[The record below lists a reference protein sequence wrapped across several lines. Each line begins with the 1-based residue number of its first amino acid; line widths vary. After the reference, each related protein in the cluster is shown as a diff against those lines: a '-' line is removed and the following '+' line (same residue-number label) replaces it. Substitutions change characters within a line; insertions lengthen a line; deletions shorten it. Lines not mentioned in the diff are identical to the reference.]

1 MNADTPKTA
10 SSTRMFSGKQV
21 ILFVGLAVLATALG
35 TAWWI
40 NQYVYA
46 TMFEPTRLGEA
57 EQQVLNAKMAHLL
70 KTTDSAPS
78 SEPQLSLFA
87 TERPLEPKPYAEK
100 DANRHIQL
108 TEREVNALIATD
120 SYMARHVAVDL
131 ADDLLSVQLVVPINH
146 EMPVVGG
153 KMLKLHFGLA
163 LSYANGKP
171 VVAMRGISLGGIP
184 LPSAWW
190 GDIKNTNLV
199 EEYGGSGGFWD
210 QFSKGVKDMKIQ
222 DGQLQVTLKE

>member
-1 MNADTPKTA
+1 MNGETPQAAA
-10 SSTRMFSGKQV
+10 SRRMFSGKQV
-21 ILFVGLAVLATALG
+21 ILFVGLAVLATAFG

-46 TMFEPTRLGEA
+46 TMFEPTRLGDA
-57 EQQVLNAKMAHLL
+57 EQQVLNAKMAQLL
-70 KTTDSAPS
+70 QTTNATSSSVSKPSPPTTDM
-78 SEPQLSLFA
+78 
-87 TERPLEPKPYAEK
+87 PLEPEPYAEK

-108 TEREVNALIATD
+108 TEREVNALIAKD

-131 ADDLLSVQLVVPINH
+131 ADDLVSVQLVVPINQ
-146 EMPVVGG
+146 EMPIVGG
-153 KMLKLHFGLA
+153 KMLKLNFGLA
-163 LSYANGKP
+163 LSYANGRP

-199 EEYGGSGGFWD
+199 EEFGGSGGFWD

>member
-87 TERPLEPKPYAEK
+87 TERQIGRA
-100 DANRHIQL
+100 
-108 TEREVNALIATD
+108 
-120 SYMARHVAVDL
+120 HV
-131 ADDLLSVQLVVPINH
+131 
-146 EMPVVGG
+146 
-153 KMLKLHFGLA
+153 
-163 LSYANGKP
+163 
-171 VVAMRGISLGGIP
+171 
-184 LPSAWW
+184 
-190 GDIKNTNLV
+190 
-199 EEYGGSGGFWD
+199 
-210 QFSKGVKDMKIQ
+210 
-222 DGQLQVTLKE
+222 